1 MATADPAGV
10 AAHWASLF
18 ALGGF
23 GLAALKTLNQR
34 IDGILESIATD
45 FKLDPQPVFLRDA
58 SRVQLVRECAWCMA
72 AATAEEAKLRHSRVR
87 WRRRRAL
94 WAQIERG
101 LRQRVV
107 LSESPDRRLFE
118 QDADRVRARMRVDDE
133 ARLSGRRNS
142 RAVRD
147 NLLLQVKHVVE
158 RRTRL
163 TGEAAET
170 LVARILG
177 LASSDAVHRR
187 HARINPEMRARWKDR
202 HSLPR
207 RERLRSR
214 RVRDR
219 KKKWCFRPECGSPQH
234 LGVAGRYW
242 RALRGI
248 IPGRRGAMP
257 WTISSCS
264 PSS

>member
-1 MATADPAGV
+1 LATADPAGV

-58 SRVQLVRECAWCMA
+58 SRVQL
-72 AATAEEAKLRHSRVR
+72 
-87 WRRRRAL
+87 
-94 WAQIERG
+94 G

-202 HSLPR
+202 HSLPWG
-207 RERLRSR
+207 ERLRSR